1 MKNII
6 LLFFSFVLISSCSST
21 SEEVIVDQSEV
32 GTWRLIEVLADPG
45 DGSGTFQPV
54 ISSKT
59 VTFETNGTVRC
70 LGNLCNLSIASS
82 PQTTGTYSRNT
93 RSITTSNCNQL
104 QLTYEITADEL
115 IINYPFIETCKSKY
129 VRVQ

>member
-21 SEEVIVDQSEV
+21 SEEVAVDQSEV

-45 DGSGTFQPV
+45 NGNGTFQPV

-104 QLTYEITADEL
+104 QLTYEI
-115 IINYPFIETCKSKY
+115 F
-129 VRVQ
+129 

>member
-1 MKNII
+1 M
-6 LLFFSFVLISSCSST
+6 SSCSST
-21 SEEVIVDQSEV
+21 SEEVAVDQSEV

-59 VTFETNGTVRC
+59 VTFETNGTVSC

-82 PQTTGTYSRNT
+82 PQTTGTYLRNT

-104 QLTYEITADEL
+104 QLTYEIAADVL

>member
-21 SEEVIVDQSEV
+21 SEEVTVDQSEV

-45 DGSGTFQPV
+45 DGSGTFQTV

>member
-21 SEEVIVDQSEV
+21 SEEVTVDQSEV

>member
-1 MKNII
+1 MKKII
-6 LLFFSFVLISSCSST
+6 TACICLFLLLSCSSST
-21 SEEVIVDQSEV
+21 EEVAMDQNEL

-129 VRVQ
+129 VRAQ

>member
-21 SEEVIVDQSEV
+21 SEEVTVDQSEL
-32 GTWRLIEVLADPG
+32 GTWRLIEVLTDPG

-54 ISSKT
+54 VSSKT

-129 VRVQ
+129 VRIQ

>member
-21 SEEVIVDQSEV
+21 SEEVTVDQSEV

-104 QLTYEITADEL
+104 QLTYEIIADEL

-129 VRVQ
+129 VRIQ

>member
-21 SEEVIVDQSEV
+21 SEEVTVDQSEV
-32 GTWRLIEVLADPG
+32 GTWLLIEVLTDPG

-54 ISSKT
+54 VSSKT

-70 LGNLCNLSIASS
+70 LGNLCNLSITSS

-129 VRVQ
+129 VRIQ